1 MSALHNPK
9 CLVTGTCFFLFVYR
23 YRYLIFFFTGAGAD
37 FFSRSRLK
45 CFRLRK
51 TFYNQQKTERN
62 FSNSPPPPHNF
73 HKQCK
78 IL

>member
-9 CLVTGTCFFLFVYR
+9 CLVTGTCFFFICIPVPVPY
-23 YRYLIFFFTGAGAD
+23 IFFTGAGAD
-37 FFSRSRLK
+37 FFPRSRLK
-45 CFRLRK
+45 CYRLRK